1 MKNWHHLVWNRLR
14 SDYQLA
20 IITTFGVCAIFG
32 IMPFALYRFATD
44 NPWAGFVDLGIVA
57 AICFAVVHAWQ
68 SGDRTRASL
77 LLALVNT
84 VGCLASAQVLGPPGL
99 FWMYPALLG
108 NFLLLKRDSAVVV
121 TSLALLALVF
131 LGSAYESTAQLAMF
145 LVSASA
151 ASLIAFV
158 FASRTERQRLA
169 LETLATQDALTGVLN
184 RRAMEQELQI
194 AVEANRRDGSA
205 FGLAMLDLDHFKR
218 INDEH
223 GHEAGDEVLIGF
235 VGLVRN
241 ATRKVDRCFRFGG
254 EEFVLLMPGIDS
266 AALHGIDE
274 SLRSRI
280 ASELNYGGE
289 PVTVSIG
296 AAALRS
302 GEDWQSWLARADA
315 ALYQAK
321 NEGRNRT
328 VIDAERVESSA

>member
-1 MKNWHHLVWNRLR
+1 MKNWHHLVRSGLR

-57 AICFAVVHAWQ
+57 AICFAVVHARR
-68 SGDRTRASL
+68 SGDRTRASML
-77 LLALVNT
+77 
-84 VGCLASAQVLGPPGL
+84 
-99 FWMYPALLG
+99 
-108 NFLLLKRDSAVVV
+108 
-121 TSLALLALVF
+121 
-131 LGSAYESTAQLAMF
+131 
-145 LVSASA
+145 
-151 ASLIAFV
+151 
-158 FASRTERQRLA
+158 LA

-194 AVEANRRDGSA
+194 AVEALRRDGSS

-235 VGLVRN
+235 VGLVRH

-254 EEFVLLMPGIDS
+254 EEFVLLMPGIGS

-274 SLRSRI
+274 SLRIRI

-296 AAALRS
+296 AAALRP

-321 NEGRNRT
+321 HEGRNRT
-328 VIDAERVESSA
+328 VIDTEQAESSD